1 MIELITADIQG
12 PKLAIEL
19 GASCS
24 RCLLRNGPSN
34 FWLISTRS
42 TYFSST
48 GFAVL
53 FRLATEAKKK
63 GIEVKF
69 CGMDGA
75 VAMGASIVGLEKV
88 TEIHEL
94 GQRHSRLLKRPEVST
109 STAVSFSHDLS
120 RQRGDE
126 LSEA

>member
-1 MIELITADIQG
+1 MSHPEFTHIRLSSIGDVVLIELITADIQG

-19 GASCS
+19 GGELQQVLAQEWAKQ
-24 RCLLRNGPSN
+24 LLVDFRKV
-34 FWLISTRS
+34 

-88 TEIHEL
+88 TEIHET
-94 GQRHSRLLKRPEVST
+94 RAAALKAFEK
-109 STAVSFSHDLS
+109 A
-120 RQRGDE
+120 
-126 LSEA
+126 